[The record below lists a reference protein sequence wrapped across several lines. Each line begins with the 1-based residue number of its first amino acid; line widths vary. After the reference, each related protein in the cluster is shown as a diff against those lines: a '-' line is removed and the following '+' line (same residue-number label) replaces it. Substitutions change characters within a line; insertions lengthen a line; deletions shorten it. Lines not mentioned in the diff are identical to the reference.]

1 MECNCVNCN
10 CSIKLCK
17 YKCDAS
23 GYNIYENNIFIKKQY
38 DCDIDTSDP
47 EIDTESNIE
56 YCSMCNINIE
66 YPDSYDNNNHVF
78 TNNGDNMYYY
88 ENFLKRNIIHNF
100 ENIQCEHCS
109 NILEKGTFTIEIIEE
124 TGENMDNLS
133 IPNDFIKDIHIYN
146 QGGELVKTIEPND
159 YQEYKE
165 LHDYTS
171 NDSKNLL
178 YCNDCNFCILNSLKK
193 FYR

>member
-10 CSIKLCK
+10 CSIQLCK
-17 YKCDAS
+17 YKCSGS

-66 YPDSYDNNNHVF
+66 YPDSYDNNNHIF

-88 ENFLKRNIIHNF
+88 ENFLKRNLIHNF
-100 ENIQCEHCS
+100 NVNCENCS
-109 NILEKGTFTIEIIEE
+109 N
-124 TGENMDNLS
+124 NMKYHISIDDFLFE
-133 IPNDFIKDIHIYN
+133 IPNQI
-146 QGGELVKTIEPND
+146 Q
-159 YQEYKE
+159 
-165 LHDYTS
+165 
-171 NDSKNLL
+171 NLL
-178 YCNDCNFCILNSLKK
+178 EE
-193 FYR
+193 

>member
-10 CSIKLCK
+10 CSIQLCK

-38 DCDIDTSDP
+38 DCDIDTSDS

-165 LHDYTS
+165 LHNYTS

-193 FYR
+193 IYR

>member
-10 CSIKLCK
+10 CSIQLCK
-17 YKCDAS
+17 YKCDGS

-38 DCDIDTSDP
+38 DCDIDTSDS

-124 TGENMDNLS
+124 TEENMDNLS
-133 IPNDFIKDIHIYN
+133 MPNDFIKDIHIYN

>member
-10 CSIKLCK
+10 CSIQLCK
-17 YKCDAS
+17 YKCDGS

-38 DCDIDTSDP
+38 DCDIDTSDS

-165 LHDYTS
+165 LHNYTS

-193 FYR
+193 IYR

>member
-10 CSIKLCK
+10 CSIQLCK
-17 YKCDAS
+17 YKCSGS

-66 YPDSYDNNNHVF
+66 YPDSYDNNNHIF

-124 TGENMDNLS
+124 TEENMDNLS
-133 IPNDFIKDIHIYN
+133 MPNDFIKDIHIYN

-193 FYR
+193 IYR

>member
-10 CSIKLCK
+10 CSIQLCK

-38 DCDIDTSDP
+38 DCDIDTSDS

-124 TGENMDNLS
+124 TGENMNNLS

-165 LHDYTS
+165 LHNYTS

-193 FYR
+193 IYR

>member
-10 CSIKLCK
+10 CSIQLCK

-38 DCDIDTSDP
+38 DCDIDTSDS

-78 TNNGDNMYYY
+78 TNNGANMYYY
-88 ENFLKRNIIHNF
+88 GNFLKRNIIHNF

-193 FYR
+193 IYR